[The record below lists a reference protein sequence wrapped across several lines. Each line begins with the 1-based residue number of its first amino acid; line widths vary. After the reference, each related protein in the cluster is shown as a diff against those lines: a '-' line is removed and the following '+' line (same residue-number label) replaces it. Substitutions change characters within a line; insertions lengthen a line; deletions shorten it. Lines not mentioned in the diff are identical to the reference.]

1 VNYYGKWFAMPNKT
15 VRIPVDI
22 PVHPYML
29 DHCFEGKVVLPAVEA
44 MQVLADTVKGF
55 RPDADITVLTDAG
68 FDKFLYIEPGITQIA
83 AFSDIAV
90 HENGDIAATLLTKSR
105 SQKSAITRIKEHAS
119 LCFSL
124 QPPELPEPP
133 LDATATLDGRCFKI
147 PVEKIYCDLVPFG
160 PAYQNIRR
168 QLLLSEYGAIAKTAA
183 PPDHTGADSPE
194 CLGSPFVL
202 DAAFH
207 AACAWGQRYARM
219 VAFPVKIEKRVI
231 FKKTLPGTTYISRI
245 LPLRIKPDLLIFD
258 IWIYDQKGHIFEAV
272 TGVRMR
278 DVSAGRLK
286 PPRWIMENIV

>member
-1 VNYYGKWFAMPNKT
+1 MANKT

-22 PVHPYML
+22 PVHPYLL

-44 MQVLADTVKGF
+44 MQVLADTVKGL

-68 FDKFLYIEPGITQIA
+68 FDKFLYIESGITRIV

-105 SQKSAITRIKEHAS
+105 SPKSAITRIKEHAS

-133 LDATATLDGRCFKI
+133 LDATSTLKGRCFKI
-147 PVEKIYCDLVPFG
+147 PAEKIYCDLVPFG

-183 PPDHTGADSPE
+183 PPDHTGAGNPE

-207 AACAWGQRYARM
+207 AACAWGQRYART

-231 FKKTLPGTTYISRI
+231 FKKTRPGTTYVSRI
-245 LPLRIKPDLLIFD
+245 LPVRIKPDLLIFD

-286 PPRWIMENIV
+286 PPQWIMENSV

>member
-1 VNYYGKWFAMPNKT
+1 MANKT

-55 RPDADITVLTDAG
+55 RPDTDITVLTDAG

>member
-1 VNYYGKWFAMPNKT
+1 MANKT

-22 PVHPYML
+22 PVHPYL
-29 DHCFEGKVVLPAVEA
+29 RDHCFEGKVVLPAVEA
-44 MQVLADTVKGF
+44 MQVLAGTVKGF
-55 RPDADITVLTDAG
+55 RPDMDITVLTDAS
-68 FDKFLYIEPGITQIA
+68 FDKFLYIESGITQIV
-83 AFSDIAV
+83 AFNDITV
-90 HENGDIAATLLTKSR
+90 HENGEMAAALLTKSR
-105 SQKSAITRIKEHAS
+105 SEKYAITRIKEHAS

-133 LDATATLDGRCFKI
+133 PDATSSLKGRCFKI
-147 PVEKIYCDLVPFG
+147 PAEKIYGDLVPFG
-160 PAYQNIRR
+160 PAYQNIHR

-183 PPDHTGADSPE
+183 PPDHTGTERPE

-231 FKKTLPGTTYISRI
+231 FKKTLPGTTYVSRI
-245 LPLRIKPDLLIFD
+245 LPVRTNPNLLVFDL
-258 IWIYDQKGHIFEAV
+258 WIYGPDGDLFE
-272 TGVRMR
+272 GICGLHMR

-286 PPRWIMENIV
+286 PPQWIMENIV

>member
-1 VNYYGKWFAMPNKT
+1 MANKT

-22 PVHPYML
+22 PVHPYLL

-44 MQVLADTVKGF
+44 MQVLADTVKSF
-55 RPDADITVLTDAG
+55 RPDADITGMTDVE
-68 FDKFLYIEPGITQIA
+68 FDKFLYIESGITQITA
-83 AFSDIAV
+83 LSDISV
-90 HENGDIAATLLTKSR
+90 HENGDIAVTLLTKSI
-105 SQKSAITRIKEHAS
+105 SQKSAITRIKEHAT

-124 QPPELPEPP
+124 QPPALPEPP
-133 LDATATLDGRCFKI
+133 FDATATLKGRCFKI
-147 PVEKIYCDLVPFG
+147 PAEKIYCDLVPFG

-168 QLLLSEYGAIAKTAA
+168 QLLLSEYGAIAKMAA

-231 FKKTLPGTTYISRI
+231 FKKTLPGTTYVSRI
-245 LPLRIKPDLLIFD
+245 LPVRIKPDLLIFD

-272 TGVRMR
+272 TGVHMR

-286 PPRWIMENIV
+286 PPRWIMENIA

>member
-1 VNYYGKWFAMPNKT
+1 MEDLPQIIET
-15 VRIPVDI
+15 VRLPVNI
-22 PVHPYML
+22 QVHPYLL
-29 DHCFEGKVVLPAVEA
+29 DHCFEGKVVYPAVEA

-55 RPDADITVLTDAG
+55 RPDTDITVLTDAR
-68 FDKFLYIEPGITQIA
+68 FDKFLYIESGITQIA
-83 AFSDIAV
+83 AFSDVAV
-90 HENGDIAATLLTKSR
+90 HKNGDIAATLSTKSR
-105 SQKSAITRIKEHAS
+105 SQKSAISRIKEHAF

-133 LDATATLDGRCFKI
+133 FDATATLKGPCFKI
-147 PVEKIYCDLVPFG
+147 PAEKIYCDLVPFG

-183 PPDHTGADSPE
+183 PPDHTGTDSPE

-207 AACAWGQRYARM
+207 AACAWGQRYART

-231 FKKTLPGTTYISRI
+231 FKKTLPGTTYVSRI
-245 LPLRIKPDLLIFD
+245 LPVRTDPDLLVFD
-258 IWIYDQKGHIFEAV
+258 LWIYGHDGDLFE
-272 TGVRMR
+272 GVCGVHMR

-286 PPRWIMENIV
+286 PPRWLVEDLV

>member
-1 VNYYGKWFAMPNKT
+1 MANKT

>member
-1 VNYYGKWFAMPNKT
+1 MDRDKWFAMPNKT

-22 PVHPYML
+22 PVHPYLL
-29 DHCFEGKVVLPAVEA
+29 DHCFEGRVVLPAVEA

-55 RPDADITVLTDAG
+55 RPDADITGMADVR
-68 FDKFLYIEPGITQIA
+68 FDKFLYIESGIIQIA
-83 AFSDIAV
+83 AFSDISV

-124 QPPELPEPP
+124 QPPALPEPP
-133 LDATATLDGRCFKI
+133 LDATATLDGRCFRI
-147 PVEKIYCDLVPFG
+147 PAEKIYCDLVPFG

-207 AACAWGQRYARM
+207 AACAWGQRYVRM

-231 FKKTLPGTTYISRI
+231 FKKTLPGTTYVSRI
-245 LPLRIKPDLLIFD
+245 LPVRIKPDLLIFD
-258 IWIYDQKGHIFEAV
+258 IWIYDPKGHIFEAV
-272 TGVRMR
+272 TGVHMR

-286 PPRWIMENIV
+286 PPRWIMENCV